1 MAYFIILLIYLKIY
15 EIMFLKYWKSEGNAL
30 TKEKDTINSIDRAL
44 NILLLLYEEQKELGI
59 SEIGRRLELYKST
72 VHRTLAALENKGF
85 IQQNPENGKY
95 WLGMKVYALGMVV
108 GEKMSLKHLIKPYA
122 TELSQKFNEA
132 VNVSILDK
140 NIYDYP
146 KTILILKEEGST
158 RLQVSPSVGSSSESH
173 CSAVGKC
180 LLAFSSKEILQ
191 KFEDKEFPTYTKNTI
206 RNWMELDN
214 QLEDIKRKGYAI
226 DNEELEI
233 GLTCVAA
240 PVFDK
245 DNKVIAAISL
255 SGPTSRINSGG
266 IDTIIREVKMTAY
279 KISSLMK

>member
-1 MAYFIILLIYLKIY
+1 MSKD
-15 EIMFLKYWKSEGNAL
+15 
-30 TKEKDTINSIDRAL
+30 KDTINSIDRAL
-44 NILLLLYEEQKELGI
+44 NILLLLYDVQKELGVT
-59 SEIGRRLELYKST
+59 EIGRHLGLYKST

-85 IQQNPENGKY
+85 VQQNPENGKY
-95 WLGMKVYALGMVV
+95 WLGMKIYALGMVV

-132 VNVSILDK
+132 VNVSILDT
-140 NIYDYP
+140 NAQDYP

-158 RLQVSPSVGSSSESH
+158 RLQVNPSVGSSSESH

-180 LLAFSSKEILQ
+180 LLAFSPKEALE
-191 KFEDKEFPTYTKNTI
+191 KLEGKEFPIYTKNTI
-206 RNWMELDN
+206 GNWEQLVK
-214 QLEDIKRKGYAI
+214 QLEVIRLEGYAI

-240 PVFDK
+240 PIFDK
-245 DNKVIAAISL
+245 DNKAIASISI
-255 SGPTSRINSGG
+255 SGPTSRIHSSD
-266 IDTIIREVKMTAY
+266 IDKIIKEVKMTAY